1 MVYKYSPDTGEGGI
15 EQMKKVLTI
24 GLALIFVISV
34 AAVAS
39 AAKKEMFSL
48 KGPVVSID
56 AAAKTVTVHSV
67 EGVTAAADNRW
78 KGDVTF
84 VTDKMTKIRMH
95 KEKKTFDDLKTGQNV
110 EVKFHEVDGKNV
122 AAEIMIMS
130 EKKTK

>member
-1 MVYKYSPDTGEGGI
+1 
-15 EQMKKVLTI
+15 MKKVLAI

-34 AAVAS
+34 AAAAT

-67 EGVTAAADNRW
+67 EGVTTAADNRW
-78 KGDVTF
+78 KGDMTF
-84 VTDKMTKIRMH
+84 DTNEMTKISMD
-95 KEKKTFDDLKTGQNV
+95 KGKKKFTDIKTGQNV
-110 EVKFHEVDGKNV
+110 EVKFHVMDGKNV
-122 AAEIMIMS
+122 AAKIMIMP